1 MNALIRRQPVLP
13 ALLIFG
19 AALCAYW
26 TATHNDFVGFD
37 DPVYVTGNRHVQQ
50 GLTWESVAWAF
61 TTSEGGNWHPLT
73 WLSHMLDCQLFG
85 LSPWGHHFVSILIH
99 ALNAALVFLV
109 FFQLTGATWRSFIVA
124 GLFALHP
131 LRVESVAWVAER
143 KDVLSGFWFLLTLL
157 IYGKYV
163 SSAKD
168 RGEQKFEVKNSR
180 SEPNSN
186 GTNANSSGSRLTDSV
201 RFYLLTVVTFTMGLL
216 SKPMLVTLPFILL
229 LLDYWP
235 LRRVQSGEK
244 CGVSSVEGEQS
255 ACWRLVVEK
264 SSFFALAT
272 ISCIITMI
280 VQGKGGAMSL
290 SVPLFQRV
298 ENALVSYCRYVGKI
312 FFPSNLA
319 FFYPYQNGWPVIV
332 IALSALLLA
341 GISILA
347 IVWWRRH
354 PYLLMGWLWFLG
366 TLIPVLGLVQVG
378 EQALAD
384 RYTYIPS
391 IGFLIA
397 LVWGTHELTRG
408 WKFQGRVFGAI
419 MVVLGV
425 ICALKTREQ
434 IAIWKDNETLFS
446 HAIAVTQKNYIA
458 HNNLGTTFEKQ
469 GRWDEAAAQLRQAIA
484 EKPDYAPAHKNLG
497 VVFERQ
503 GDSTRAADEYREA
516 IRLDP
521 NYAEAHN
528 DLGALLNAR
537 GRTDEAIGEFQ
548 QALRLKPD
556 FTEPHF
562 NLGLVYT
569 RKGLVDAAI
578 REYES
583 VLKIQPD
590 SADVHNNLG
599 VAFDKQGRTDDAI
612 REYARAIELRPSY
625 ARARFNLGVALSRK
639 GALAA
644 AIEQFQEALKLKPDY
659 EEARINLN
667 QLLQVQKG
675 AGK

>member
-1 MNALIRRQPVLP
+1 MNALIRRQPLLLS
-13 ALLIFG
+13 LLIFG
-19 AALCAYW
+19 AALCTYW
-26 TATHNDFVGFD
+26 TATHNDFIGFD
-37 DPVYVTGNRHVQQ
+37 DPVYVTGNGHVQQ
-50 GLTWESVAWAF
+50 GLTWESVGWAF

-99 ALNAALVFLV
+99 ALNAALIFLV
-109 FFQLTGATWRSFIVA
+109 FFRLTSAIWRSFLVA

-131 LRVESVAWVAER
+131 LRVESVAWVSER
-143 KDVLSGFWFLLTLL
+143 KDVLSGFWFLLALL
-157 IYGKYV
+157 IYRKYV
-163 SSAKD
+163 SSVKG

-186 GTNANSSGSRLTDSV
+186 GTNANSSGSRLTDSA
-201 RFYLLTVVTFTMGLL
+201 RFYLLTLVAFTMGLL
-216 SKPMLVTLPFILL
+216 SKPMLVTLPFVLL

-235 LRRVQSGEK
+235 LRRFQSDEK
-244 CGVSSVEGEQS
+244 YGVSSPGEQS
-255 ACWRLVVEK
+255 AYRLMVLEK
-264 SSFFALAT
+264 VPFFALAA

-280 VQGKGGAMSL
+280 VQMKGGAMSL

-298 ENALVSYCRYVGKI
+298 ENALVSYGRYLGKI

-319 FFYPYQNGWPVIV
+319 FFYPYQNGWSVIV

-347 IVWWRRH
+347 IVWRRRY
-354 PYLLMGWLWFLG
+354 PYLLTGWLWFLG
-366 TLIPVLGLVQVG
+366 TLVPVIGLVQVG

-391 IGFLIA
+391 IGILIA
-397 LVWGTHELTRG
+397 LVWGAHELTRG
-408 WKFQGRVFGAI
+408 WKFQRQVFGSVTAVLA
-419 MVVLGV
+419 VV
-425 ICALKTREQ
+425 CAMKTRGET
-434 IAIWKDNETLFS
+434 AIWKNNETLFS
-446 HAIAVTQKNYIA
+446 HAIAVTQKNYVA
-458 HNNLGTTFEKQ
+458 HNNLGTTYEKQ

-484 EKPDYAPAHKNLG
+484 EKPDYAQAHKNLG

-503 GDSTRAADEYREA
+503 GDSTRAAEEYREA

-521 NYAEAHN
+521 KYAEAHN

-562 NLGLVYT
+562 NLGLVYI

-583 VLKIQPD
+583 VLKIQPN

-667 QLLQVQKG
+667 QLLQAQKG
-675 AGK
+675 AWK